1 MQLVIDT
8 QEDADRLRLVIERG
22 LQALGSPD
30 VATEACKRQKEIAKR
45 IAAREAKAEGEQQPA
60 A

>member
-1 MQLVIDT
+1 MQLVIES

-30 VATEACKRQKEIAKR
+30 VATEACRRQKELAKR
-45 IAAREAKAEGEQQPA
+45 IAAREGQKEQDSTA

>member
-30 VATEACKRQKEIAKR
+30 VAAEACKRQKAISKR
-45 IAAREAKAEGEQQPA
+45 LEGREGKSEGEQQPA